1 MSTSIATVP
10 SFAALSPDS
19 AIAEVIE
26 ANLGGG
32 SIRRSDLTWVK
43 IPTGGSTRWNWS
55 VAGNEFS
62 EKTITGLCVVVTKTE
77 YNLWPQ
83 STATSGSLPF
93 LRSLDGVTGHR
104 IGQDAGDLDLDVI
117 EAAKNPDGTYRWKDI
132 PYCLWIDH
140 RPPRA
145 KPSRVVG
152 VLREGDPSPIFLQVS
167 PTSLKP
173 VDEFLRALSAQFV
186 PHYRAVVEMGL
197 QKRKGASAEY
207 AVLTLKHVATVDAE
221 TGARAKSLF
230 TDSLTPILTG
240 STSAVLKSNA
250 PAIEEKVPF

>member
-83 STATSGSLPF
+83 TTATSGSLPF

-104 IGQDAGDLDLDVI
+104 VGSDAGDLDLDVI
-117 EAAKNPDGTYRWKDI
+117 EAAKNPDGTYRWRDI
-132 PYCLWIDH
+132 PYCQWVD
-140 RPPRA
+140 RKPPRA
-145 KPSRVVG
+145 KASRVVG
-152 VLREGDPSPIFLQVS
+152 VLREGDPSPIFLQCS

-173 VDEFLRALSAQFV
+173 VDDFLRALSAQFV
-186 PHYRAVVEMGL
+186 PHYRAIVELGL
-197 QKRKGASAEY
+197 EKRKGTSADY
-207 AVLTLKHVATVDAE
+207 AVLTLKHVGSVDVE
-221 TGARAKSLF
+221 TGNRAKTLF
-230 TDSLTPILTG
+230 TTPLTAILTG
-240 STSAVLKSNA
+240 SITPVAAREAVA
-250 PAIEEKVPF
+250 EEKVPF